1 MFTNGGARRGA
12 GNTDD
17 EDMAEHVYNSDF
29 YDYIDDGS
37 RASARTVAPLLL
49 GEMAIT
55 SLLDVGAGHG
65 AWAAEWMAAGVKDVL
80 AVDGDYVT
88 QDRLQV
94 PPANFRAHDLT
105 TPLDLGRTFDLVQ
118 SLEVAEHLPG
128 AKAAMF
134 VESLTRHGDVVL
146 FSAAVPHQ
154 GGEHHVN
161 EQPPE
166 YWRQI
171 FGAAGYAPFDWLRGK
186 LAGQAQVKAWYRFNS
201 FLYAN
206 EAGQARLSAAIRT
219 ARIPDGTPLLQGGDF
234 AWNAR
239 RAMVRLIPDAL
250 VKPVAMAKASVEA
263 RFKGKAGA

>member
-1 MFTNGGARRGA
+1 
-12 GNTDD
+12 
-17 EDMAEHVYNSDF
+17 MAEHVYNSDF

-49 GEMAIT
+49 AEMSIA

-65 AWAAEWMAAGVKDVL
+65 AWAAEWMAAGVADVL

-94 PPANFRAHDLT
+94 PPEHFRAHDLT
-105 TPLDLGRTFDLVQ
+105 TPLDLERRFDLVQ

-134 VESLTRHGDVVL
+134 VESLARHGDIVL

-166 YWRQI
+166 YWRQL
-171 FGAAGYAPFDWLRGK
+171 FAAQGFAPFDWLRSR
-186 LAGQAQVKAWYRFNS
+186 LAGQAQVKPWYRFNS

-206 EAGQARLSAAIRT
+206 VAGQARLSASILS
-219 ARIPDGTPLLQGGDF
+219 ARIPEGQPLTQGGDF

-239 RAMVRLIPDAL
+239 RAMVRLIPGSL
-250 VKPVAMAKASVEA
+250 VKPVAMVKASVEA
-263 RFKGKAGA
+263 RLKGKAGA